1 MPCKEKLLFNTAI
14 ITYPSDYDGLL
25 DIGLIM
31 QKFEEITYY
40 NPGTKVVIAKET
52 ADDEI
57 QRDHYHLYYDSEKR
71 KGCTTKYFD
80 IKLPEPVVVFI
91 NPDEKKTRTYQTLS
105 DLQSKLGSDNQNDM
119 VPLLDQYVNNENNF
133 IKGTTYDILS
143 VAHPNIQLK
152 KCYGDKYLM
161 LRYVVK
167 QRLVTRANFD
177 VIEELKWLEEE
188 REKLLEK
195 TQELIESGLLQQLNV
210 ETVEELIIL
219 LRKYKLKCLRKA
231 EQNKR
236 RGRRGRRSK
245 SGLDSC
251 FDNEEDVY
259 EFRMWLRKK
268 ILERKLTKKEVLDD
282 ITKDERWW
290 PVYCGNYINYSKL
303 ITDMFRGKPPAK
315 PTPDY
320 NLTFWVPCALYDY
333 LMWLDKW
340 VEKWETGQPLE
351 KRPKGLVLIGP
362 SRTGKTSL
370 MSCLGNFSYFKNIWN
385 LDCWEGRTAFTIMDD
400 MDAGDEGKGLS
411 FCWYKPFFGAQE
423 AITVTDKFKPKEDI
437 YNGKPL
443 IWINNYKIEETF
455 QSKTAQDYIDKNMYI
470 IKLERP
476 LFEKPRPGTFQM
488 LQYKEFDP
496 KTTWYYKN
504 KIIGQK
510 QNEKCTNNNNNNEMS
525 SDDDIIFVNENN
537 KQRIICESSQSS
549 TTSSDTS
556 TNNNESN
563 EKNMIEIECKECN
576 AIDYILLDEKEN
588 WKCSYCG
595 CLLYNY
601 THDEEMPLNER
612 KRNLFVVNKDQ
623 SESSSNTSCTKS
635 VNDLFNEIGRLIKR
649 TKK

>member
-1 MPCKEKLLFNTAI
+1 MANPRKRNEVSFNTAI

-25 DIGLIM
+25 DIGLIT

-52 ADDEI
+52 ADEEI
-57 QRDHYHLYYDSEKR
+57 QRDHFHLYYDSEKR
-71 KGCTTKYFD
+71 KNCTTAYFD

-91 NPDEKKTRTYQTLS
+91 NPDDKKTRTYQLLS
-105 DLQSKLGSDNQNDM
+105 DLQSKLGSDNKNDM
-119 VPLLDQYVNNENNF
+119 VPLLDQYVNNEENF
-133 IKGTTYDILS
+133 VKGTTYDILS

-177 VIEELKWLEEE
+177 VEEELKWLETEHDN
-188 REKLLEK
+188 LLEK
-195 TQELIESGLLQQLNV
+195 TQELIDSGLLQQLNV
-210 ETVEELIIL
+210 ETVEELIYL

-231 EQNKR
+231 ELNKR
-236 RGRRGRRSK
+236 GKKRGRRSK
-245 SGLDSC
+245 SALSSVFEND
-251 FDNEEDVY
+251 EDVY

-282 ITKDERWW
+282 ITKDEKWW
-290 PVYCGNYINYSKL
+290 PIYCGNYINYSKL

-320 NLTFWVPCALYDY
+320 NLTFWVPNALYDY

-340 VEKWETGQPLE
+340 VEKWETGQELE

-370 MSCLGNFSYFKNIWN
+370 MSCFGNFSYFKNIWN

-423 AITVTDKFKPKEDI
+423 AVTVTDKFKPKEDI

-455 QSKTAQDYIDKNMYI
+455 QSKTAQDYIEKNMYI
-470 IKLERP
+470 IHLERP
-476 LFEKPRPGTFQM
+476 LFEKPMPGTYQM
-488 LQYKEFDP
+488 LQYKKFDP
-496 KTTWYYKN
+496 KQTWYYKN
-504 KIIGQK
+504 KAIGQNQK
-510 QNEKCTNNNNNNEMS
+510 QNNTNTNNRSN
-525 SDDDIIFVNENN
+525 DIVFVNENN
-537 KQRIICESSQSS
+537 KQKTISEDS
-549 TTSSDTS
+549 T
-556 TNNNESN
+556 N
-563 EKNMIEIECKECN
+563 EKNMVEIECRECKG
-576 AIDYILLDEKEN
+576 IDYILLDEKEN
-588 WKCSYCG
+588 WKCSYCD
-595 CLLYNY
+595 CVLYNY
-601 THDEEMPLNER
+601 THDDEIPLNKR
-612 KRNLFVVNKDQ
+612 KLFAVDQ
-623 SESSSNTSCTKS
+623 SESSSSSHTTSI
-635 VNDLFNEIGRLIKR
+635 NELFDEVGRLIKR
-649 TKK
+649 AKK